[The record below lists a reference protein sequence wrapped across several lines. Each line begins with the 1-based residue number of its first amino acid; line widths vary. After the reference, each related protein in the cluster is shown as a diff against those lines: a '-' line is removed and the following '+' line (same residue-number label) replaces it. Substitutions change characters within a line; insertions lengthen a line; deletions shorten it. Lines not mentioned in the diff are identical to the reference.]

1 MLNHLILAP
10 SFKRGLSVYLSAALS
25 LTSLFAYSA
34 TEHKSSNQEEVSTK
48 IVSNHGR
55 VTRLSEKPST
65 ASKSDKS
72 KVIYPPILREQ
83 HLQDLT
89 LQVKPKQLNVKQ
101 GHLAQHQGDFIIYDA
116 FSYLE
121 ADIDGDGYHQSFSI
135 VFDADYFP
143 YSYSDYADVYAS
155 LYLSRN
161 GGPWEHY
168 YSSEIFTLYLDSD
181 QDEYEVSTTLE
192 QGYIA
197 GHYDI
202 LIDLYQANNNQL
214 VASYSSDDNNALY
227 ALPLE
232 SSENDVIYVN
242 EVVVTHGGSSY
253 VLWILCLCAYLHRFF
268 NLNSRDITKCK
279 VQGISASNG

>member
-1 MLNHLILAP
+1 MLAP
-10 SFKRGLSVYLSAALS
+10 SLKRAISVYLTAALS
-25 LTSLFAYSA
+25 LTSFFAHSA
-34 TEHKSSNQEEVSTK
+34 TEQNNQPPEAVGTKQVSNQ
-48 IVSNHGR
+48 GR
-55 VTRLSEKPST
+55 VTALSQRTST
-65 ASKSDKS
+65 DKQS
-72 KVIYPPILREQ
+72 KVTYSPIPRKQ
-83 HLQDLT
+83 HLQNLNQQSLS
-89 LQVKPKQLNVKQ
+89 LQTEAKQLEVKQ
-101 GHLAQHQGDFIIYDA
+101 SQSAQLHQGEFIIYDA

-143 YSYSDYADVYAS
+143 YGYNNYADVYAS

-202 LIDLYQANNNQL
+202 LIDLYRADNNQL

-232 SSENDVIYVN
+232 SSENDILYVN
-242 EVVVTHGGSSY
+242 DVVVTHGGSFY
-253 VLWILCLCAYLHRFF
+253 ILWVLCLGAFLIRSL
-268 NLNSRDITKCK
+268 NLRN
-279 VQGISASNG
+279 